1 MKKMYG
7 ALAGCL
13 GLAAAAA
20 LAAMF
25 FSGQPGT
32 QSQGLSRGIVAWLFE
47 LFGEEPTPEVMGTVN
62 YFLRRGAHLFLYF
75 CMGLGLCGAFQW
87 QKKAPAWLPAMALGV
102 AFAATDEYHQLFSG
116 GRTGKPTDVL
126 LDTCG
131 LALGCGASY
140 LLSRLWRK
148 RHLP

>member
-13 GLAAAAA
+13 GLVAAAAF
-20 LAAMF
+20 AAVF
-25 FSGQPGT
+25 FSGQPGI
-32 QSQGLSRGIVAWLFE
+32 QSQGLSRGIVAWLFS
-47 LFGEEPTPEVMGTVN
+47 LFGEEPTPEVMGAVN

-87 QKKAPAWLPAMALGV
+87 QRKVPAWLPAMALGM

-126 LDTCG
+126 LDACG

-140 LLSRLWRK
+140 LLGRLWRK

>member
-13 GLAAAAA
+13 GLAVAAA
-20 LAAMF
+20 LAAVF

-32 QSQGLSRGIVAWLFE
+32 QSQGLSHGIVAWLFG
-47 LFGEEPTPEVMGTVN
+47 LFGQEPTPEVMGTVN

-87 QKKAPAWLPAMALGV
+87 QKKVPAWLPAMVLGV
-102 AFAATDEYHQLFSG
+102 TFAATDEYHQLFSG

-126 LDTCG
+126 LDACG

>member
-7 ALAGCL
+7 ALAGYL

-32 QSQGLSRGIVAWLFE
+32 QSQGLSRGIVAWLFG
-47 LFGEEPTPEVMGTVN
+47 LFGQEPTPETLGVVN

-87 QKKAPAWLPAMALGV
+87 QRKVPAWLPAMALGV

-116 GRTGKPTDVL
+116 GRTGKPTDVI
-126 LDTCG
+126 LDACG
-131 LALGCGASY
+131 LALGCGLSY
-140 LLSRLWRK
+140 LIRRIYSK
-148 RHLP
+148 RHNS